1 MSKFAPSK
9 KLPPAIAILG
19 PTASGKS
26 NLALSITDHFPI
38 EIISIDSAQVYRY
51 LDIGSAKPDPQ
62 ILTKIPHHLINLID
76 PDQQYSAAQFRHDAL
91 LTMKEITL
99 RGNIPLLVGG
109 TMLYFKALREGL
121 SDLPPADQQIRK
133 EIEASAAEKGWSTLH
148 HLLQSVDPISAER
161 IQPNDS
167 QRIQRALEIY
177 YLTGK
182 PMSQQMVSS
191 QPTSIPYRLISI
203 ALLPSDRKVLHQRI
217 QHRFETMLKMGL
229 IEEVRSILSQF
240 PLTLEMPSIR
250 CVGYRQV
257 YQYLQGQL
265 SLMELREKGAA
276 ATRQLAKRQ
285 LTWLR
290 SMEQLTEFDCLADNL
305 LEQVMY
311 YLQTMLN
318 TND

>member
-1 MSKFAPSK
+1 MPKFAPLN

-51 LDIGSAKPDPQ
+51 MDIGSAKPDPQ
-62 ILTKIPHHLINLID
+62 ILAKIPHHLINLID

-148 HLLQSVDPISAER
+148 HLLQSVDPMSAER

-191 QPTSIPYRLISI
+191 QPASIPYRLISI

-217 QHRFETMLKMGL
+217 QHRFETMLEMGL

-290 SMEQLTEFDCLADNL
+290 SMDSLTEFDCLANDL
-305 LEQVMY
+305 VEQVLR

-318 TND
+318 AND

>member
-62 ILTKIPHHLINLID
+62 ILAKIPHHLINLID

-148 HLLQSVDPISAER
+148 HLLQSVDPMSAER

-217 QHRFETMLKMGL
+217 QHRFETMLEMGL

-240 PLTLEMPSIR
+240 SLTLEMPSMR

-290 SMEQLTEFDCLADNL
+290 SMDSLTEFDCLANDL
-305 LEQVMY
+305 VEQGLR

-318 TND
+318 AND

>member
-1 MSKFAPSK
+1 MSKFSPSK

-26 NLALSITDHFPI
+26 NLALSIADHFPI

-51 LDIGSAKPDPQ
+51 MDIGSAKPDPQ
-62 ILTKIPHHLINLID
+62 ILAKIPHHLINLID

-91 LTMKEITL
+91 LTMKEITR

-148 HLLQSVDPISAER
+148 HLLQSVDPMSAER

-191 QPTSIPYRLISI
+191 QPASIPYRLISI

-217 QHRFETMLKMGL
+217 QHRFETMLEMGL

>member
-148 HLLQSVDPISAER
+148 HLLQSVDPMSAER

-217 QHRFETMLKMGL
+217 QHRFETMLEMGL

-240 PLTLEMPSIR
+240 SLTLEMPSMR

-305 LEQVMY
+305 LEQAMY

>member
-26 NLALSITDHFPI
+26 NLALSIADHFPI

-51 LDIGSAKPDPQ
+51 MDIGSAKPDPQ
-62 ILTKIPHHLINLID
+62 ILAKIPHHLINLID

-148 HLLQSVDPISAER
+148 HLLQSVDPMSAER

-217 QHRFETMLKMGL
+217 QHRFETMLEMGL

>member
-51 LDIGSAKPDPQ
+51 MDIGSAKPDPQ

-91 LTMKEITL
+91 LTMKEITR

-191 QPTSIPYRLISI
+191 QPTSIKKRIISI

-217 QHRFETMLKMGL
+217 QHRFETMLEMGL

-240 PLTLEMPSIR
+240 SLTLEMPSMR

-305 LEQVMY
+305 LEQAMY

>member
-1 MSKFAPSK
+1 MSKFSPSK

-51 LDIGSAKPDPQ
+51 MDIGSAKPDPQ
-62 ILTKIPHHLINLID
+62 ILAKIPHHLINLID

-148 HLLQSVDPISAER
+148 HLLQSVDPMSAER

-191 QPTSIPYRLISI
+191 QPASIPYRLISI

-217 QHRFETMLKMGL
+217 QHRFETMLEMGL

-305 LEQVMY
+305 LEQAMY

>member
-51 LDIGSAKPDPQ
+51 MDIGSAKPDPQ

-91 LTMKEITL
+91 LTMKEITR

-191 QPTSIPYRLISI
+191 QPASIPYRLISI